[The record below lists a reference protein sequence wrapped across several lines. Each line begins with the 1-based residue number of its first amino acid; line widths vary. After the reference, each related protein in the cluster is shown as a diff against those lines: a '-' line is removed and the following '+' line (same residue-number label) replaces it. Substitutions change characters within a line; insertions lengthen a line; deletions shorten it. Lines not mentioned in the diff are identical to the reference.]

1 MHCNRLHSRWVSGRE
16 GMLCAF
22 GVGTWDHEGRF
33 LCLHTETESVGSI
46 GIENATSE
54 GGMQMGT
61 RDTSE
66 ATHMGQ

>member
-1 MHCNRLHSRWVSGRE
+1 
-16 GMLCAF
+16 MLCAF